1 MEQIKSVKDAKA
13 AGTAIGAAAEAALG
27 DTLTAR
33 VLAAL
38 RTMPKG
44 KAVALIGA
52 FWESFDKAA
61 PTIRGLKRIKVTK
74 SESLRIARGID
85 AGLAPV
91 DSWAE
96 SVKAAPKA
104 EKGKGAGGGRK
115 PRPAGLP
122 AGTKGAPAPALSARQ
137 AGKPDP
143 APIAPPLAPLAAIR
157 QSVAQLVAL
166 CHNFKSKLPTDFLL
180 AVDDLA
186 ELAAAQLKI

>member
-1 MEQIKSVKDAKA
+1 METIKTIKA
-13 AGTAIGAAAEAALG
+13 ARSAGSACGAATEAALG

-33 VLAAL
+33 VLEVL
-38 RTMPKG
+38 KTMPKG
-44 KAVALIGA
+44 KAVTLIGA

-61 PTIRGLKRIKVTK
+61 PTIRGLRRIKVTR
-74 SESLRIARGID
+74 SESVRIARGID
-85 AGLAPV
+85 TGLAPV

-122 AGTKGAPAPALSARQ
+122 AGSKGAPAPALGARQ
-137 AGKPDP
+137 AGKP
-143 APIAPPLAPLAAIR
+143 AETAPLSPCVGAR
-157 QSVAQLVAL
+157 QLVAQLVSF
-166 CHNFKSKLPTDFLL
+166 CHNHKSKLPTDFLL

-186 ELAAAQLKI
+186 ELAKAQLKD